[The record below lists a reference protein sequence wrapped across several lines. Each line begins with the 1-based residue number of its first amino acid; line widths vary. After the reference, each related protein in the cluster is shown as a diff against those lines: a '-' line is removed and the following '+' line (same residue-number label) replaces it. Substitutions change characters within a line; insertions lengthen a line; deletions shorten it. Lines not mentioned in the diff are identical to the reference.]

1 MNKRIIALGFLAA
14 GFVIWGALFF
24 SEFEESPKRQAIL
37 ILLDTAR
44 WDRFMYAGYDRPTTP
59 RMYELGEHGIVSNRH
74 FAQATQTRPSLPSM
88 LYSRYFI
95 KAMFPYSSQIALME
109 PRDLMLKADDEAI
122 SLPRVLQA
130 EGFKTG
136 MISAHS
142 WIRPGTPFAKQF
154 QQLHF
159 LPGEVYRYAPRT
171 DMAIDRAKEWIEANR
186 DDDYFLYI
194 HLMEN
199 HFPHQFDDDAKVFFD
214 GSDYPASSELGTDE
228 RFRKNGGRALT
239 GDDRRYLDA
248 LYDGSLR
255 HVDREIGRLVDFLR
269 DQGLFNNTLI
279 VITSDHGEHLL
290 EVPNR
295 FGHGGRWLDI
305 LARIPLII
313 SYPGRV
319 TPGRL
324 ESFSELVDVAPTIMG
339 LLQVEGITG
348 KRADGI
354 NLAEVSE
361 GKIAGRSF
369 AIAPGGLRT
378 EEYKLIIDY
387 PDEVLLGSVT
397 PSFNEVNGSLYDLS
411 EDPMELTDLWVER
424 PEVVARLIEKYRRT
438 LVHAFTRYRASVNY
452 EQPQSAF
459 AISANHFESDIMIA
473 EVANTLDQKAL
484 SAVDSENGW
493 VRSMHWE
500 DNWLLATDRADPLQ
514 ISFPLPNGRYQ
525 VGVKIAGA
533 ADLMLP
539 GQDSTK
545 VRGPK
550 MSNFSEAT
558 GGYVEIGVSD
568 ISDES
573 FRLGIVPESDSGVK
587 IELIGFRPIEAGAVE
602 PTPIDQD
609 LLEQLRTLGYLD

>member
-1 MNKRIIALGFLAA
+1 MNKRIIALGVLAA
-14 GFVIWGALFF
+14 GFVIWGALSFF
-24 SEFEESPKRQAIL
+24 EFEESPKRQAIL

-44 WDRFMYAGYDRPTTP
+44 WDRFMYAGYDPPTTP
-59 RMYELGEHGIVSNRH
+59 RMYQLGKQGITSNRH
-74 FAQATQTRPSLPSM
+74 FAQATHTRPSLPSM
-88 LYSRYFI
+88 LYSRYFM
-95 KAMFPYSSQIALME
+95 KAMFPSSSQVAFE
-109 PRDLMLKADDEAI
+109 GPRELMLKADDGAI
-122 SLPRVLQA
+122 SLPRALQA

-136 MISAHS
+136 AISTHS
-142 WIRPGTPFAKQF
+142 WILPETSFARQF
-154 QQLHF
+154 QQFRSLS
-159 LPGEVYRYAPRT
+159 GESSEYAPQT
-171 DMAIDRAKEWIEANR
+171 DRAIDRAKEWIEVHR

-214 GSDYPASSELGTDE
+214 GSDYAVSRSGVNYTS
-228 RFRKNGGRALT
+228 NSGALK
-239 GDDRRYLDA
+239 GDDRRFIDA

-255 HVDREIGRLVDFLR
+255 HVDREIGRLVDFLH
-269 DQGLFNNTLI
+269 DQGLFDNTLI
-279 VITSDHGEHLL
+279 VITSDHGEYLL

-295 FGHGGRWLDI
+295 MAHGGRWFDI

-324 ESFSELVDVAPTIMG
+324 ESFSELIDVAPTIMG

-348 KRADGI
+348 KQFDGI

-361 GKIAGRSF
+361 GTIAGRSF

-378 EEYKLIIDY
+378 EEYKLIIDD

-438 LVHAFTRYRASVNY
+438 LTHAYTRYMGSVNH
-452 EQPQSAF
+452 EQPLSDF

-473 EVANTLDQKAL
+473 EVEPWLDQQAL
-484 SAVDSENGW
+484 LAIDSKTGW
-493 VRSMHWE
+493 IRSMDWK
-500 DNWLLATDRADPLQ
+500 NYWLLAIKDANPME
-514 ISFPLPNGRYQ
+514 ISFPIPNGRYQ
-525 VGVKIAGA
+525 VGIEIAGA
-533 ADLMLP
+533 ANMMLS
-539 GQDSTK
+539 GQDSAE
-545 VRGPK
+545 VRGPT
-550 MSNFSEAT
+550 MSNFAEAT
-558 GGYVEIGVSD
+558 TDHVEIGVSD
-568 ISDES
+568 VSDET
-573 FRLGIVPESDSGVK
+573 FHLRIVPDSDSGVK
-587 IELIGFRPIEAGAVE
+587 IKKIGFRPIEAGAVE
-602 PTPIDQD
+602 PAPIDQD